1 MNHMKAHVAA
11 EHNKD
16 GHTELCQYCLKMFAT
31 PADVDEHLLQSHPM
45 QTREGRSGF
54 KCVLCTVCFE
64 CCCWATRPTA
74 SPLGHYG

>member
-31 PADVDEHLLQSHPM
+31 PADVEEHLIQSHPM

-54 KCVLCTVCFE
+54 KCVLCTVCTLEVLFGH
-64 CCCWATRPTA
+64 WA
-74 SPLGHYG
+74 SPLAWCM